1 MIYPEYILFLSG
13 IIIPVI
19 IHLISRKRVREIQF
33 SSLSFIV
40 RRSGILRNY
49 LRLREPLL
57 MLVRIGMIAFLVM
70 ALVMKTIPFP
80 FFLQNPGR
88 RIIDTSLSTM
98 GRINEEGIPAISRNG
113 VADMLK
119 TFETYR
125 YGRLISDMQRIS
137 FKGIIKAGKS
147 YP

>member
-57 MLVRIGMIAFLVM
+57 MLVRIGMIASLVM

-80 FFLQNPGR
+80 FFLQNSGR
-88 RIIDTSLSTM
+88 KIVDTSLSTM
-98 GRINEEGIPAISRNG
+98 DRINEVGIPVCLKGFQHISN
-113 VADMLK
+113 
-119 TFETYR
+119 T
-125 YGRLISDMQRIS
+125 I
-137 FKGIIKAGKS
+137 
-147 YP
+147 P